1 MAQVNDVPLRFVNS
15 LDTRKHIVLFYD
27 DPDYAQKIEFQFI
40 KNGLLRQESCIY
52 ASDEDPHD
60 IIDKMITQG
69 IDAEEFLKRRLL
81 FVYQLGNPFECPEG
95 PIKAAQNSIKEIL
108 SDIRSPFRVVGRIIP
123 DVSTL
128 EGISAEIKLEQTFHS
143 TFNNFKGSVICP
155 YHIEKMEATKRKL
168 WFSKLFENHH
178 SAIFAPK
185 DGSGGVFELCESK
198 VQMHACDED
207 RAI

>member
-1 MAQVNDVPLRFVNS
+1 MALINDVPLRFVDS
-15 LDTRKHIVLFYD
+15 LDIRKHIVLFYD

-52 ASDEDPHD
+52 ASEEDPHH
-60 IIDKMITQG
+60 IINKMIAYG
-69 IDAEEFLKRRLL
+69 IEAEEFLKKRLL
-81 FVYQLGNPFECPEG
+81 FVYQLDNPFECPEG
-95 PIKAAQNSIKEIL
+95 PIMGAQSSFKEIL
-108 SDIRSPFRVVGRIIP
+108 SDIRSPFRVVARIVP

-128 EGISAEIKLEQTFHS
+128 EGMSVELKLEQNFHS

-155 YHIEKMEATKRKL
+155 YHIEKMEATKRKK

-185 DGSGGVFELCESK
+185 DRQGGVFELCESK
-198 VQMHACDED
+198 VQNARM
-207 RAI
+207 

>member
-1 MAQVNDVPLRFVNS
+1 MALINDVPLRFVDS
-15 LDTRKHIVLFYD
+15 LDIRKHIVLFYD

-52 ASDEDPHD
+52 ASEEDPHH
-60 IIDKMITQG
+60 IINKMIAYG
-69 IDAEEFLKRRLL
+69 IEAEEFLKKRLL
-81 FVYQLGNPFECPEG
+81 FVYQLDNPFECPEG
-95 PIKAAQNSIKEIL
+95 PIKGAQSLFKEIL
-108 SDIRSPFRVVGRIIP
+108 SDIKSPFRVVGRIVP

-128 EGISAEIKLEQTFHS
+128 EGISTELKLEQKFHS

-155 YHIEKMEATKRKL
+155 YNIEKMEATKRKE

-185 DGSGGVFELCESK
+185 DGRGGVFELC
-198 VQMHACDED
+198 
-207 RAI
+207 